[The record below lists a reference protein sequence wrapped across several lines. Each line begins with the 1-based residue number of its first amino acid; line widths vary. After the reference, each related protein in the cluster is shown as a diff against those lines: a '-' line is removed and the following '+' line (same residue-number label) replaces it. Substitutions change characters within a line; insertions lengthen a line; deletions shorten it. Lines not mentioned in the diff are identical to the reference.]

1 MPAGPCSFP
10 GIALVLGEAVP
21 RGVGPIR
28 VRELLDLA
36 KRPGGPGNVSHVVAE
51 VLTREP
57 VDGGDPQA

>member
-1 MPAGPCSFP
+1 M
-10 GIALVLGEAVP
+10 P